1 MKCILTRK
9 AEVSIR
15 IFEYVNERQWEPGR
29 PAGRQTGKCLR
40 NGEIRQTGEGRI
52 RSGKGPVCV
61 G

>member
-1 MKCILTRK
+1 M
-9 AEVSIR
+9 R

-40 NGEIRQTGEGRI
+40 NGEIRQIEEGRI